1 MLARPPEPTAPDA
14 AIEWR
19 RLRDRLRSVTPK
31 AVGRAALALT
41 VVAGAIWLALATWPA
56 LLPFAIGAVIAYAAL
71 PLVNALDGVL
81 PRSLASLA
89 SVLLLVAAV
98 LGFFVVIVPPFART
112 IAAVVG
118 DLPTRAEIDAWVA
131 GLERSTVGLPGSAGP
146 LLADLVEGIVS
157 SIRSSVADSA
167 RGIGDLAPT
176 ILQAVIGAVAA
187 ALGLVV
193 LPTWI
198 LTMLRDQRQA
208 RGALLDR
215 LPAGSRSDAVAVI
228 RIVDRSA
235 ATYLRGQVP
244 RALATSLIMGVLL
257 VGADRLGLTTVRE
270 VAPIAVF
277 AGAVQLIP
285 EIGGLIG
292 FLPALIVLPLSPER
306 AAVYVAAY
314 VGSRWAAGGLLGH
327 FGSRRRTLH
336 PAVMVPALVALS
348 TFGLIWLFIAG
359 PILAAAYDLV
369 RYVHGRLSEP
379 SVPPGVIP
387 DEVPERRPA
396 SARAVRRP
404 ARLRRSAVGGAPEVT
419 GGG

>member
-1 MLARPPEPTAPDA
+1 MLARPPGSTAPA
-14 AIEWR
+14 AAVEWR
-19 RLRDRLRSVTPK
+19 RLGDRLRSVTPK
-31 AVGRAALALT
+31 AIGRAALALT
-41 VVAGAIWLALATWPA
+41 VVGSASWLALATWPA
-56 LLPFAIGAVIAYAAL
+56 LLPFAIGAVIAYAVL
-71 PLVNALDGVL
+71 PLVDALDGIL
-81 PRSLASLA
+81 PRSVASLA

-112 IAAVVG
+112 IGAVVG

-131 GLERSTVGLPGSAGP
+131 GLEASTVALPGSAGP
-146 LLADLVEGIVS
+146 ILADLVEGIVS
-157 SIRSSVADSA
+157 SLRSGVAGSA

-193 LPTWI
+193 LPAWI

-215 LPAGSRSDAVAVI
+215 LPARSRADAAAVI

-244 RALATSLIMGVLL
+244 RAVATGLVMGVLL
-257 VGADRLGLTTVRE
+257 VGIDRLGLTTVRE

-306 AAVYVAAY
+306 AAVYVATY

-327 FGSRRRTLH
+327 VGSRRRTLH
-336 PAVMVPALVALS
+336 PVVMVPALVALS

-369 RYVHGRLSEP
+369 RYAHGRLSEP
-379 SVPPGVIP
+379 SAPAGVIP
-387 DEVPERRPA
+387 DEAPARRPVP
-396 SARAVRRP
+396 ARAARRPVRRQP
-404 ARLRRSAVGGAPEVT
+404 GVAGAAEVS